1 MVTVR
6 SIPPGVEVFNT
17 YGATLGNASLLARYG
32 FILEGSETDTVTFGW
47 PGSSLELDG
56 ADMSWKSMY
65 TLILDSTQA
74 REDVAGSSM
83 VYLPESGA
91 ETNPALSIDS
101 DGRVSIA
108 LLIWAVVVTM
118 GARSV
123 AEHVDEVTSVLR
135 CLLRFEAL
143 RDMEEQDEDVEMIS
157 DAEEP
162 PTTTTVSASL
172 LRPTDTGLIMVPRL
186 SKF

>member
-56 ADMSWKSMY
+56 ADMSWKSVY

-74 REDVAGSSM
+74 REGVTGSSM
-83 VYLPESGA
+83 VYLPESDA
-91 ETNPALSIDS
+91 ATNPVLSIDS

-108 LLIWAVVVTM
+108 LLIWAIVKSM
-118 GARSV
+118 GERPV

-135 CLLRFEAL
+135 CLLRVEAL
-143 RDMEEQDEDVEMIS
+143 RDMEEQDEEAEMIS
-157 DAEEP
+157 SPEGL
-162 PTTTTVSASL
+162 PTPAVSASP
-172 LRPTDTGLIMVPRL
+172 LRLTDTRLIMVPRL

>member
-17 YGATLGNASLLARYG
+17 YGATLGNASLLGRYG

-56 ADMSWKSMY
+56 ADMSWKSAY

-83 VYLPESGA
+83 VYLPESDA
-91 ETNPALSIDS
+91 ETDPALSIDS

-108 LLIWAVVVTM
+108 LLIWAVFESM
-118 GARSV
+118 GERHV
-123 AEHVDEVTSVLR
+123 AEHVDEVTSVIR
-135 CLLRFEAL
+135 CLLRVEAL
-143 RDMEEQDEDVEMIS
+143 RDMEEQNEDVEMVS
-157 DAEEP
+157 DTEEL
-162 PTTTTVSASL
+162 PTPAVSASL
-172 LRPTDTGLIMVPRL
+172 LRPTDMGLIMAPRL
-186 SKF
+186 PKF